1 MASFALFGISVS
13 RGISIGRAHLIA
25 QAAMDTKHYLVP
37 QEKVEAEVERLQQ
50 ALSTVQKELETIW
63 SNLPADAPVE
73 LGAFLDV
80 HAMILADS
88 MISKEPF
95 NIIRTRRYNAEWAL
109 LTQIE
114 QLSAKFD
121 HIEDPYLRERKADI
135 QQVSERI
142 MKVLTGTPTN
152 YFPAN
157 AESDESGHVDM
168 IVVAYDISP
177 ADMLQFRDDT
187 FCGFV
192 SEIGGRN
199 SHAAIVARSIDTPA
213 VFGLAGALSLI
224 RQDDWLIVDADAG
237 IVIVNPTPLV
247 LEQYRAKQAAQA
259 KARKRLTKLKRTPSI
274 TIDGT
279 SVALLANIEFPDD
292 CTAALENGATGIG
305 LFRSEF
311 LFMGRSGSIGKM
323 PGEDEQF
330 EAYKKAVT
338 LMKGRPV
345 TIRTLD
351 IGADKP
357 VGTPESRTLN
367 PALGK
372 RAIRYCL
379 AEPELFLAQLRAI
392 LRASAFGPVRLL
404 VPMLVHAF
412 EIDQTLAFV
421 EQAKIQLRDS
431 NRKFDENIQI
441 GAMVE
446 VPAAILGLPMFT
458 SRLDFISIGTN
469 DLIQYALAIDRVD
482 PEVAHLYNPLHPAIL
497 SMLSMTIWAAD
508 KAGIPVSVCGEVAG
522 DPRLTR
528 LLLGMGLR
536 EFSMH
541 PAQLLNVKREILS
554 SDLKILKPKVDRI
567 LTLVEEEAIEKAVH
581 DLQLDSETVSET

>member
-63 SNLPADAPVE
+63 SSLPTDAPVE

-152 YFPAN
+152 YLPAN
-157 AESDESGHVDM
+157 AESDESGRVDM

-237 IVIVNPTPLV
+237 VVIVNPTPLV
-247 LEQYRAKQAAQA
+247 LEQYRARQAAQA
-259 KARKRLTKLKRTPSI
+259 KARKKLTKLKKTPAI

-311 LFMGRSGSIGKM
+311 LFMGRSGSISRM

-330 EAYKKAVT
+330 DAYKKAVT

-421 EQAKIQLRDS
+421 EQAKTQLRDS
-431 NRKFDENIQI
+431 NRKFDENIRV

-522 DPRLTR
+522 DPHLTR

-554 SDLKILKPKVDRI
+554 SDLKILKPKVEKI
-567 LTLVEEEAIEKAVH
+567 LTLVEEDAIEKAVH
-581 DLQLDSETVSET
+581 DLQLDDATVNEA

>member
-25 QAAMDTKHYLVP
+25 HAAMDTKHYLVP

-63 SNLPADAPVE
+63 SNLPQDAPVE

-88 MISKEPF
+88 AISKEPF

-114 QLSAKFD
+114 ELSTKFER
-121 HIEDPYLRERKADI
+121 IEDPYLRERKADI
-135 QQVSERI
+135 QQVAERI

-152 YFPAN
+152 YHHPVA
-157 AESDESGHVDM
+157 AEPDSERVDM

-187 FCGFV
+187 FSGFV

-247 LEQYRAKQAAQA
+247 LEQYRARQAAQA
-259 KARKRLTKLKRTPSI
+259 KARKKLSRLKKTPTV

-279 SVALLANIEFPDD
+279 PVALLANIEFPDD
-292 CTAALENGATGIG
+292 CTVALENGATGIG

-311 LFMGRSGSIGKM
+311 LFMGRSGSISKI
-323 PGEDEQF
+323 PSEEEQF

-357 VGTPESRTLN
+357 IGTPESGTLN

-379 AEPELFLAQLRAI
+379 AEPDLFLAQLRAI
-392 LRASAFGPVRLL
+392 LRASAFGPVKLMI
-404 VPMLVHAF
+404 PMLVHAF
-412 EIDQTLAFV
+412 EIDQTLALI
-421 EQAKIQLRDS
+421 EEAKSQLRAA
-431 NRKFDENIQI
+431 NRKFDEAIKI

-469 DLIQYALAIDRVD
+469 DLIQYTLAIDRVD

-497 SMLSMTIWAAD
+497 SMLSMTIWAAG

-522 DPRLTR
+522 DPHLTR

-541 PAQLLNVKREILS
+541 PAQLLNVKQEILA
-554 SDLKILKPKVDRI
+554 SDLKVLKPKVDKI
-567 LTLVEEEAIEKAVH
+567 LVLVEEDAIEKAVN
-581 DLQLDSETVSET
+581 DLQLDEAPVVDA

>member
-1 MASFALFGISVS
+1 M
-13 RGISIGRAHLIA
+13 
-25 QAAMDTKHYLVP
+25 P
-37 QEKVEAEVERLQQ
+37 Q
-50 ALSTVQKELETIW
+50 
-63 SNLPADAPVE
+63 DAPVE

-88 MISKEPF
+88 MIAKEPF

-114 QLSAKFD
+114 ELSARFD
-121 HIEDPYLRERKADI
+121 NIEDPYLRERKADI
-135 QQVSERI
+135 EQVAERI
-142 MKVLTGTPTN
+142 MKVLTGTQIDFTPIMTE
-152 YFPAN
+152 PDG
-157 AESDESGHVDM
+157 ERIDM

-187 FCGFV
+187 FSGFV

-237 IVIVNPTPLV
+237 IVIVNPTSVV
-247 LEQYRAKQAAQA
+247 LEQYRARQAAQA
-259 KARKRLTKLKRTPSI
+259 RARKKLSKLKKTPAV

-279 SVALLANIEFPDD
+279 PVTLLANIEFPDD
-292 CTAALENGATGIG
+292 CKAALENGAVGIG

-311 LFMGRSGSIGKM
+311 LFMGRNGNISRI
-323 PGEDEQF
+323 PGEEEQF

-345 TIRTLD
+345 TIRTID

-357 VGTPESRTLN
+357 LGTPETSTLN

-392 LRASAFGPVRLL
+392 LRASAFGPVKLL
-404 VPMLVHAF
+404 IPMLVHAF
-412 EIDQTLAFV
+412 EIDQTLAFI
-421 EQAKIQLRDS
+421 EEAKAQLREAKI
-431 NRKFDENIQI
+431 KFDEKIQI

-497 SMLSMTIWAAD
+497 TMLSMTIWAAD
-508 KAGIPVSVCGEVAG
+508 KANIPVSICGEMAGDAHLTPAVARYGLARVFNAPGPAPECQTGNSFKQHEIAETEGGQGIVAG
-522 DPRLTR
+522 GRSGYR
-528 LLLGMGLR
+528 RGG
-536 EFSMH
+536 
-541 PAQLLNVKREILS
+541 PAI
-554 SDLKILKPKVDRI
+554 
-567 LTLVEEEAIEKAVH
+567 TA
-581 DLQLDSETVSET
+581 

>member
-1 MASFALFGISVS
+1 MASFVLFGISVS
-13 RGISIGRAHLIA
+13 RGISIGRAHVVA
-25 QAAMDTKHYLVP
+25 RAAMDAKHYLVP
-37 QEKVEAEVERLQQ
+37 QEKVEAEVDRLQQ
-50 ALSTVQKELETIW
+50 AINAVQKELETIW
-63 SNLPADAPVE
+63 SNLPQDAPVE

-114 QLSAKFD
+114 ALSAKFD

-142 MKVLTGTPTN
+142 IKVLTGTPTN
-152 YFPAN
+152 YSSVLD
-157 AESDESGHVDM
+157 ESDSERIDM

-177 ADMLQFRDDT
+177 ADMLQFRDDS

-237 IVIVNPTPLV
+237 IVIVNPPPLV
-247 LEQYRAKQAAQA
+247 LDQYRAKKTAQA
-259 KARKRLTKLKRTPSI
+259 KARKKLARLKKTPTA

-279 SVALLANIEFPDD
+279 PVELLANIEFPDD
-292 CTAALENGATGIG
+292 CTIALENGATGIG

-311 LFMGRSGSIGKM
+311 LFMGRSGNVSRI
-323 PGEDEQF
+323 PSEDEQF

-357 VGTPESRTLN
+357 IGTLESSTLN

-379 AEPELFLAQLRAI
+379 AEPELFLSQLRAI
-392 LRASAFGPVRLL
+392 LRASAFGSVRLL

-412 EIDQTLAFV
+412 EIDQTLALI
-421 EQAKIQLRDS
+421 EQAKTQLKTV
-431 NRKFDENIQI
+431 NRKFDESIKV

-446 VPAAILGLPMFT
+446 VPAAILGLPMFI

-469 DLIQYALAIDRVD
+469 DLIQYTLAIDRVD
-482 PEVAHLYNPLHPAIL
+482 PEVAYLYNPLHPAIL
-497 SMLSMTIWAAD
+497 SMLSMTIRSAD
-508 KAGIPVSVCGEVAG
+508 KAGIPVSVCGEMAG
-522 DPRLTR
+522 DPHLTR

-541 PAQLLNVKREILS
+541 PAQLLNVKQAVLS
-554 SDLKILKPKVDRI
+554 SNLKILKSKVKKI
-567 LTLVEEEAIEKAVH
+567 LALVEESAIEKAVH
-581 DLQLDSETVSET
+581 DLLPDEEVD

>member
-1 MASFALFGISVS
+1 M
-13 RGISIGRAHLIA
+13 
-25 QAAMDTKHYLVP
+25 
-37 QEKVEAEVERLQQ
+37 
-50 ALSTVQKELETIW
+50 STVQKELETIW

-311 LFMGRSGSIGKM
+311 LFMGRSGSISKM

-421 EQAKIQLRDS
+421 EQAKTQLRDS
-431 NRKFDENIQI
+431 NRKFDENIRI

>member
-1 MASFALFGISVS
+1 MASFSLFGISVS

-25 QAAMDTKHYLVP
+25 HAAMDTKHYLVP

-50 ALSTVQKELETIW
+50 ALGTVQKELETIW
-63 SNLPADAPVE
+63 TSLPQDAPVE

-88 MISKEPF
+88 VISKEPF

-109 LTQIE
+109 MTQIE
-114 QLSAKFD
+114 ELTARFE

-135 QQVSERI
+135 QQVAERI
-142 MKVLTGTPTN
+142 MKVLTGTPTD
-152 YFPAN
+152 YHPVASG
-157 AESDESGHVDM
+157 SDDERVDM

-187 FCGFV
+187 FSGFV

-237 IVIVNPTPLV
+237 IVIVNPTSLV
-247 LEQYRAKQAAQA
+247 MEQYRARQAAQA
-259 KARKRLTKLKRTPSI
+259 KARKKLTRLKKTPAV
-274 TIDGT
+274 TLDGT
-279 SVALLANIEFPDD
+279 PVALMANIEFPDD
-292 CTAALENGATGIG
+292 CTVALENGATGIG

-311 LFMGRSGSIGKM
+311 LFMGRSGGISKI

-330 EAYKKAVT
+330 EAYRKAVT

-357 VGTPESRTLN
+357 IGTRESATLN

-379 AEPELFLAQLRAI
+379 AEPDIFLSQIRAI
-392 LRASAFGPVRLL
+392 LRASAFGPVKLM

-412 EIDQTLAFV
+412 EIDQTLALI
-421 EQAKIQLRDS
+421 EEAKSQLKAA
-431 NRKFDENIQI
+431 NRKFDENIRI

-446 VPAAILGLPMFT
+446 VPAAILGLPIFT
-458 SRLDFISIGTN
+458 SRLDFLSIGTN

-497 SMLSMTIWAAD
+497 SMISMTIWAAD
-508 KAGIPVSVCGEVAG
+508 KAGIPVSICGEVAG
-522 DPRLTR
+522 DPALTR

-541 PAQLLNVKREILS
+541 PAQLLNVKQAILS
-554 SDLKILKPKVDRI
+554 SDVTLLKPKVDKI
-567 LTLVEEEAIEKAVH
+567 LGLVEEDDIENAVRQ
-581 DLQLDSETVSET
+581 LQDDQDTETDA